1 MDELLTDQQQAEV
14 VRTWLRENGGFLLLG
29 LLLGLGGLF
38 GWNQWQDGRQE
49 NAGEAS
55 LLYAQLAD
63 AVQFSRPVRAAELE
77 AQLVV
82 DHDGSPYVDQARL
95 AMAKLHMERNEP
107 EQAAGY
113 LARLVDETP
122 DAAMENIGRLRL
134 ARVRIQQ
141 QQYDDAL
148 KVLASIDENSA
159 FAGRFH
165 DVRGDAH
172 YAAGDLQA
180 ARREYETALTTV
192 QVGALDRA
200 LVQAKLDSLGVGST
214 APPAAEAA
222 LPAADA
228 PASEAATA
236 E

>member
-1 MDELLTDQQQAEV
+1 VDELLTDQQQAEI

-77 AQLVV
+77 AQLVAE
-82 DHDGSPYVDQARL
+82 HDGSPYVDQARL
-95 AMAKLHMERNEP
+95 AMAKLHMDRNEA

-113 LARLVDETP
+113 LVRLVDDTS

-148 KVLASIDENSA
+148 QVLAAIDENSA

-172 YAAGDLQA
+172 YAAGDREA
-180 ARREYETALTTV
+180 ARLEYETALTTV
-192 QVGALDRA
+192 EAGALDRG
-200 LVQAKLDSLGVGST
+200 LVQAKLDSLGVGS
-214 APPAAEAA
+214 AASPAAEAVV
-222 LPAADA
+222 PAEDA
-228 PASEAATA
+228 PAE
-236 E
+236 